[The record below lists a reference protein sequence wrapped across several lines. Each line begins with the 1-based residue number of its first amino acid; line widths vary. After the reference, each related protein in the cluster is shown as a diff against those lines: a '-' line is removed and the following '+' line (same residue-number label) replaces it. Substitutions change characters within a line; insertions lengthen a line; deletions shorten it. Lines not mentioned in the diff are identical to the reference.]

1 MDWEPNVRTH
11 SSSLVH
17 STQSDSFFFSRT
29 TIIAILSLSLSP
41 FHQTKSMGHVCL
53 QFDRFPVRPSLFD
66 YNVNADAITIR
77 VSDSIRPNERHC
89 NTVAHTKKETAV
101 RWELKKKVEEHIQT
115 HRHTHTHTRQSVSQF
130 VKPLWMNR
138 RHKCEREWR
147 RQTTV
152 RM

>member
-1 MDWEPNVRTH
+1 MCAPIRRRWCTPLSQTV
-11 SSSLVH
+11 
-17 STQSDSFFFSRT
+17 FFSP
-29 TIIAILSLSLSP
+29 ALPSSPFFLSLSLSP

-138 RHKCEREWR
+138 RHKCERE
-147 RQTTV
+147 
-152 RM
+152 